1 MIKAC
6 TRVLAE
12 LGVPESQISY
22 DEF

>member
-6 TRVLAE
+6 THMLERH
-12 LGVPESQISY
+12 GVSRDHISY